1 MKRLLAILLALM
13 VLAVPALSEPMSL
26 LDYTDDLTEDGCPI
40 YYFQELSLKLPA
52 DWRGKVM
59 AMPETGRTAF
69 YQTASYEKYRDE
81 GIEGGGFLFALG
93 ASVNGSFSQ
102 LPAFEYLGYSEE
114 SGMNYYLELP
124 SDYPAYFE
132 DAIRA
137 EYDAMAAQ
145 IDGIAQGVSFYAEQA
160 PAQNAESGVT
170 LERMRYHFEH
180 SAIPRYFYD
189 DPANMLKV
197 LREQSVYRLWT
208 ALADENGVDY
218 PYTAEDFTEHWYD
231 LDDGATILQVEM
243 PAPEVSPQ
251 CLRIYMVHNPDAGTA
266 GYFTV
271 EYENLLG
278 ESAMLCGWSPEGE
291 HVNYGGAAMFERG
304 DAAALAV
311 EANQIAGMAGTSAV
325 QTSDKGSD
333 ERQSVPGLVE
343 IRCPELG
350 FSTMA
355 DPDYAWD
362 YKDGTG
368 ITIYTRTE
376 GSIPYVIVWQ
386 SEDLIMEPFEYIRE
400 QYTPHIQNQYG
411 DDLVYFQE
419 YESYPL
425 GGKEIPAGVYTYRLQ
440 GKLVDLIRA
449 YDSTGSRTVA
459 YTAKY
464 VQGEAEPTLSALHD
478 AIRYF
483 RAD

>member
-1 MKRLLAILLALM
+1 MKRITAILLALM
-13 VLAVPALSEPMSL
+13 MFALSALAEPMSL
-26 LDYTDDLTEDGCPI
+26 LDYTDDILEDGSPI
-40 YYFQELSLKLPA
+40 YYFPELSLKLPA
-52 DWRGKVM
+52 DWQGKVM
-59 AMPETGRTAF
+59 AMPEAGRTAF
-69 YQTASYEKYRDE
+69 YQIASYEKYRDE
-81 GIEGGGFLFALG
+81 GIDGGGFLFALG

-102 LPAFEYLGYSEE
+102 LPAFRYLGFSEE
-114 SGMNYYLELP
+114 SSMNYYLELP

-145 IDGIAQGVSFYAEQA
+145 IDEVAQGVSFYAEQT
-160 PAQNAESGVT
+160 PEEPSGSGVT

-180 SAIPRYFYD
+180 SALPRYFYE
-189 DPANMLKV
+189 DPANMLEV
-197 LREQSVYRLWT
+197 LRAQGVYKMWT
-208 ALADENGVDY
+208 ALADENGVTY
-218 PYTAEDFTEHWYD
+218 PYVAEDFSEHWYD
-231 LDDGATILQVEM
+231 LDGGATILQIEM

-251 CLRIYMVHNPDAGTA
+251 CLRVYMVRNPKAGTA

-278 ESAMLCGWSPEGE
+278 ESALLCGWSPEGE
-291 HVNYGGAAMFERG
+291 HVEYGGAAMFDRG
-304 DAAALAV
+304 DAAALLE
-311 EANQIAGMAGTSAV
+311 EANLIAQMAGAPAV
-325 QTSDKGSD
+325 PKPD
-333 ERQSVPGLVE
+333 EVNKQSVPGLVE
-343 IRCPELG
+343 IPCPELG
-350 FSTMA
+350 FTVMA

-368 ITIYTRTE
+368 ITIYTKTK

-400 QYTPHIQNQYG
+400 QYTPHIKAQYG
-411 DDLVYFQE
+411 DDLVYYQE
-419 YESYPL
+419 YEVYHL

-440 GKLVDLIRA
+440 GTLVDLIRA